1 MLRSSDMAHP
11 CRAILLAALLVA
23 GCSSGSRIWQRPDT
37 SAEQTR
43 ADEAA
48 CIRPAS
54 SDPARP
60 GEGLSDAGR
69 QQGGPAGVRTRQAQI
84 DTCMEGLGYRLERA
98 NAAAPTR

>member
-1 MLRSSDMAHP
+1 MTHP
-11 CRAILLAALLVA
+11 CHAILLAALLVA
-23 GCSSGSRIWQRPDT
+23 GCSSGTRIWQRPDT
-37 SAEQTR
+37 TAEQTR

-60 GEGLSDAGR
+60 GEGQADAAR
-69 QQGGPAGVRTRQAQI
+69 QQSGPTAVRSRQAQI